1 MSEKRDVLGALG
13 LCAKA
18 GKLICGIPMICEAL
32 KSGGKH
38 RPVLVVEASDTS
50 DNSHKRIQDRCRYY
64 GTEILRTEIAG
75 GELGA
80 AVGKSSMLGAV
91 GVTDA
96 GLAALVRSKL
106 SDN

>member
-18 GKLICGIPMICEAL
+18 GKLSFGIPMICEAL
-32 KSGGKH
+32 KNGGKN

-50 DNSHKRIQDRCRYY
+50 DNSHKRIQDRCRFY
-64 GTEILRTEIAG
+64 GTEILRAEITGA
-75 GELGA
+75 ELGA
-80 AVGKSSMLGAV
+80 AVGKTTVLGAV

-96 GLAALVRSKL
+96 GLASLVRSKL
-106 SDN
+106 